1 MLDKICEKVSKR
13 EDERKKNG
21 LHKNYI
27 YKFYEAEQTGKEK
40 IAEWKKEG
48 LSGGVRRR

>member
-1 MLDKICEKVSKR
+1 MIKFVKKVS
-13 EDERKKNG
+13 EWADETKKNG